1 MSKAVVNT
9 LKYVAC
15 AALMAATFN
24 TYASDW
30 KNLGS
35 AKADF
40 SRDHD
45 TIRVYSNNEFSKLKF
60 RVNNASLNM
69 KRMVVEYDN
78 GHRDT
83 LRTVSYIREGGES
96 RDIDLR
102 GVGKRKIRK
111 VDFWYETR
119 KSDHR
124 KANVTL
130 FGKK

>member
-1 MSKAVVNT
+1 MTKT
-9 LKYVAC
+9 LKMIAC
-15 AALMAATFN
+15 AVLMAATFN
-24 TYASDW
+24 SYAGDW
-30 KNLGS
+30 KQLGS

-45 TIRVYSNNEFSKLKF
+45 TIRVFTNTEFSKLKF
-60 RVNNASLNM
+60 RVSNAPLNM

-83 LRTVSYIREGGES
+83 LRTVNFIREGGES
-96 RDIDLR
+96 RNIDLR

-130 FGKK
+130 YGKK